1 MGNRAGDGA
10 ARAALM
16 GLTFACWAWGPAA
29 PAFGE
34 EPQKG
39 RDPEVQE
46 APGKPKESPKGARAI
61 PTFTK
66 DVAPI
71 LQAKCQNCHRR
82 HQVGPFPLE
91 TYEQARKRAHDIVSV
106 TEDRSMPP
114 WKPTR
119 GVGPK
124 LKHDQSLTSAELA
137 VLAAWA
143 EGGAPRGDTK
153 DMPPPPKYAA
163 GWKLGPPDLILEV
176 DEAFPIPARGPDV
189 YRCFVLPT
197 NLARDAFLEAVDYA
211 PGDRG
216 VVHHLIAYM
225 DTTGRAR
232 QLDEAAPG
240 PGYPTS
246 SGPMIEADEL
256 SFWTAGSEPH
266 RLPEGVGIHV
276 PAQADIV
283 LQIHYHPSG
292 KAANDRTR
300 VGLYFSRKP
309 VRQALHWNNA
319 TNSNFRLPAGDANVE
334 VKASWFVPV
343 DLEALAVCPHMHQL
357 GRDMHMSVK
366 FPNGKTQSLIE
377 IADWDPSW
385 QGAYYFQNPIVLPAG
400 SVVNVLA
407 HFDNSAHPRNPN
419 SPPKAVG
426 VGPNTDDE
434 MCVGYIAV
442 VKKGQDL
449 TMPGSRDD
457 LFQIFLRQRERQMRR
472 QSTRSAR

>member
-1 MGNRAGDGA
+1 MRVGPIVLILSVGASGWIGATYGAGPAQTKGA
-10 ARAALM
+10 A
-16 GLTFACWAWGPAA
+16 
-29 PAFGE
+29 
-34 EPQKG
+34 
-39 RDPEVQE
+39 
-46 APGKPKESPKGARAI
+46 KPKEPAQTKVAAKGAKA
-61 PTFTK
+61 PTYTK

-82 HQVGPFPLE
+82 HQVGPFALE

-106 TEDRSMPP
+106 TEERSMPP
-114 WKPTR
+114 WKPTP

-143 EGGAPRGDTK
+143 EAGAPLGNPK
-153 DMPPPPKYAA
+153 DLPPPPKFAV
-163 GWKLGPPDLILEV
+163 GWKLGEPDLILDPSEG
-176 DEAFPIPARGPDV
+176 FPVPASGPDL

-197 NLARDAFLEAVDYA
+197 NLSHDAFLEAVDYM
-211 PGDRG
+211 PGEKG

-232 QLDEAAPG
+232 QLDEAASG
-240 PGYPTS
+240 PGYPTTT
-246 SGPMIEADEL
+246 GAMIEADEL

-283 LQIHYHPSG
+283 LQVHYHPSG
-292 KAANDRTR
+292 KAGNDRTR
-300 VGLYFSRKP
+300 IGLYFSRKP
-309 VRQALHWNNA
+309 VKQALHWNNA
-319 TNSNFRLPAGDANVE
+319 SNYAFRLPAGDNNVE

-343 DLEALAVCPHMHQL
+343 DLEAIAVCPHMHQL

-366 FPNGKTQSLIE
+366 YPDGKTKSLIE
-377 IADWDPSW
+377 IADWDPAW
-385 QGAYYFQNPIVLPAG
+385 QRAYYFQERFSLPRG
-400 SVVNVLA
+400 SVVNVVA

-419 SPPKAVG
+419 SPPKQVG
-426 VGPNTDDE
+426 FGPNADDE

-449 TMPGSRDD
+449 TLPGSRDD
-457 LFQIFLRQRERQMRR
+457 LFQIFLRQRERQLRR
-472 QSTRSAR
+472 QMTRSSH